1 MSSPVPMVTH
11 HPQGMLIQ
19 DPSRRTFPHGRPNP
33 KGLKLAPP
41 YLKTAPKGDT
51 AAAKLAKL
59 ASSPSSSPPDSSD
72 GQPVVSLV
80 IAIVLFILFVQGWA
94 VLTLFARQ
102 RQRRRRHNREIAA
115 RAKRVTIRMVDIQPG
130 ADEDPNPL
138 DDSWVGSDAE
148 LSGPLAE
155 EADDDNHDRHNEEG
169 VTHLLWEFGTYLAE
183 RCGIV
188 NNGSIRLS

>member
-1 MSSPVPMVTH
+1 MSSPVPKKTH

-19 DPSRRTFPHGRPNP
+19 DPARRTFPHGRPNP

-41 YLKTAPKGDT
+41 YLKTAPKGDA

-59 ASSPSSSPPDSSD
+59 ESSPSSPPGSSE
-72 GQPVVSLV
+72 GQPVVGLV

-94 VLTLFARQ
+94 VLALFARQ

-115 RAKRVTIRMVDIQPG
+115 RAKRVTIRMVDMQPG
-130 ADEDPNPL
+130 AGEDPDPL

-148 LSGPLAE
+148 LSGSYAQDE
-155 EADDDNHDRHNEEG
+155 DSDDYGRHNEEG
-169 VTHLLWEFGTYLAE
+169 VTDLLWEFGTYLAE
-183 RCGIV
+183 RCGII
-188 NNGSIRLS
+188 NNGSIRLN